1 MVNKKLSVRLRRFFT
16 AVCVSM
22 LVVSATPMTALA
34 APKAIEITSEQ
45 TQALNDMDLSFMFD
59 AELYA
64 SLYPDVVAEVGNDPQ
79 ALYQHFINFG
89 INENRQF
96 NKYFKVQ
103 DMENLFREYKTK
115 FGDNHRLYVALAAQ
129 TLLEKATG
137 TENVVATPDVMK
149 TISTEQLN
157 TQLALMQN
165 RVAEI
170 EKQIE
175 VLETQLTEET
185 SQETSSGSSSEQT
198 EENKVI
204 LTKIQ
209 QLKAALNKYKNAVT
223 VLSEATDNLSEA
235 ELRASKIEENLEQ
248 LELGKKYAL
257 ERIEDDKAELA
268 TAQAAL
274 ASAISKYQDVA
285 NELTSLCNDLV
296 SNLQTVKTD
305 TRYIQDNENIIF
317 HLTEDLSKMT
327 EEDEK
332 YAEFSADLERFKQET
347 EALKTDKVSAEST
360 ANGLRSDIAGKLDG
374 LDYVVD
380 AENAAEELN
389 YHAEAVAKHNS
400 DIEIYTQVVKN
411 QDHNIETET
420 SRLNEQNQIIDNL
433 EGIIETNEQNK
444 AAAVEETLDVLDS
457 FEESDIEELNSE
469 ENQELRDD
477 LDKFFDTENIQDD
490 IIDDGSDDDVNNDD
504 VNNDNVNN
512 DDTDDGN
519 GEG

>member
-16 AVCVSM
+16 AVCASM

-34 APKAIEITSEQ
+34 APKATEITSEQ
-45 TQALNDMDLSFMFD
+45 TQALNDMDLSFIFD
-59 AELYA
+59 ADLYA
-64 SLYPDVVAEVGNDPQ
+64 SLYPDVVDEVGNDPQ

-165 RVAEI
+165 RAAEI

-185 SQETSSGSSSEQT
+185 TQETSSGSSSEQT

-257 ERIEDDKAELA
+257 QLIKQEEAELQ
-268 TAQAAL
+268 TAQAVL
-274 ASAISKYQDVA
+274 TSAISQYQDVVSD
-285 NELTSLCNDLV
+285 LTTLCNDLA
-296 SNLQTVKTD
+296 SSLQTVKTD
-305 TRYIQDNENIIF
+305 SYY
-317 HLTEDLSKMT
+317 LSKNDSIITDLTKNLNNMT
-327 EEDEK
+327 EENEQ
-332 YAEFSADLERFKQET
+332 YAELSADLERFKQET
-347 EALKTDKVSAEST
+347 EALETNVASAKST
-360 ANGLRSDIAGKLDG
+360 ANKLKSDIAYKLDG
-374 LDYVVD
+374 SAYVGDVESETEKLVSC
-380 AENAAEELN
+380 AED
-389 YHAEAVAKHNS
+389 VARQNS
-400 DIEIYTQVVKN
+400 DIEINTQVVKN
-411 QDHNIETET
+411 QDRSIETET

-433 EGIIETNEQNK
+433 EGTIETNEQNK

-457 FEESDIEELNSE
+457 FEDSDIEELNSE

>member
-16 AVCVSM
+16 AVCASM

-34 APKAIEITSEQ
+34 APKATEITSEQ

-64 SLYPDVVAEVGNDPQ
+64 SLYPDVVAEIGNDPQ

-149 TISTEQLN
+149 TISTDQLN
-157 TQLALMQN
+157 TQLALMKN
-165 RVAEI
+165 RAAEI

-185 SQETSSGSSSEQT
+185 TQETSQEISFGTSEQT
-198 EENKVI
+198 EEKKVI

-223 VLSEATDNLSEA
+223 VLSEATEQLSEA
-235 ELRASKIEENLEQ
+235 KSRASDTENYIEHIKSDKESV
-248 LELGKKYAL
+248 LG
-257 ERIEDDKAELA
+257 RIEQDKGGLEI
-268 TAQAAL
+268 AQAAL
-274 ASAISKYQDVA
+274 TDAIGLYETVA
-285 NELTSLCNDLV
+285 DELTSICNDLV
-296 SNLQTVKTD
+296 SSLQTVATD
-305 TRYIQDNENIIF
+305 TRYISDNEDFIS
-317 HLTEDLSKMT
+317 HMEQTLETMT
-327 EEDEK
+327 EKDEY
-332 YAEFSADLERFKQET
+332 YAQLSADLERCKQDT
-347 EALKTDKVSAEST
+347 AALKTEKESAENT
-360 ANGLRSDIAGKLDG
+360 ANGLKNDIAKTLS
-374 LDYVVD
+374 VVAVAD
-380 AENAAEELN
+380 VEDEANDLITD
-389 YHAEAVAKHNS
+389 AEAVAELKS
-400 DIEIYTQVVKN
+400 DIDICTNEVAAQN
-411 QDHNIETET
+411 RAIETET

-457 FEESDIEELNSE
+457 FEDSDIEELNSE

-490 IIDDGSDDDVNNDD
+490 IIDDGSDDDVNND
-504 VNNDNVNN
+504 NVNN